1 MIQSI
6 IRWTLVAVG
15 PMALFAPKG
24 LYLPLIIVS
33 ILGIFHHKFKERQC
47 LVTPLWMVFLA
58 FIVWMV
64 LSVLWSMNPRIAVII
79 LKKVVPI
86 LSCAPLVYLYVKSLS
101 RFELDLHLRSFFW
114 GMWVC
119 VGLLVID
126 YFMDYPLIDIIHTN
140 RSATYSRFMTTA
152 CLGVWVF
159 ELTQRY
165 PKFREGFIAFSIL
178 TSAWV
183 MWPYDFDAGPVAL
196 FFGCGVFG
204 ATLLVPKLVN
214 RLLSI
219 AIAIAPILIVLCVG
233 LFMTQDHWQKI
244 ATHPSSSS
252 AQQRIEMLDWAAKH
266 ALQSPVL
273 GIGVGQAPELTQ
285 VSVIPNYVTVDGVFK
300 TIHLFESGLLHLH
313 NGLLQILLELGFV
326 GSLLLG
332 AFLFLALRQGCTQ
345 ISDKTDLALMH
356 GYVTSLIFIVSVS
369 FGIWQ
374 IWWLSVII
382 LLSVLFALRVSDEGQ
397 DSNYRG

>member
-6 IRWTLVAVG
+6 IRWTLATMGPVA
-15 PMALFAPKG
+15 LLAPKG

-33 ILGIFHHKFKERQC
+33 VLGIFQHKFKERQC
-47 LVTPLWMVFLA
+47 LVTPIWMTFLA
-58 FIVWMV
+58 FILWMIV
-64 LSVLWSMNPRIAVII
+64 SVAWSLNPRIAVLT

-86 LSCAPLVYLYVKSLS
+86 LSCAPLAYLYVKSLS
-101 RFELDLHLRSFFW
+101 RFELDQHLRSFFG
-114 GMWVC
+114 GMWIC

-126 YFMDYPLIDIIHTN
+126 YFLDYPLIDIIHTN

-152 CLGVWVF
+152 CLGVCLF

-165 PKFREGFIAFSIL
+165 PKYREGFIAFSIL

-183 MWPYDFDAGPVAL
+183 MWPYEFDAGPVAL
-196 FFGCGVFG
+196 FFGCGVAG
-204 ATLLVPKLVN
+204 LTLLLPKLVN

-219 AIAIAPILIVLCVG
+219 AIAVVPAIIVLCVG

-244 ATHPSSSS
+244 ATHPESGS
-252 AQQRIEMLDWAAKH
+252 AQQRLEMLDWASKH

-273 GIGVGQAPELTQ
+273 GIGVGQTSELTQ
-285 VSVIPNYVTVDGVFK
+285 VSVIPNYVTVDGTFK
-300 TIHLFESGLLHLH
+300 TIHMFESGLLHLH
-313 NGLLQILLELGFV
+313 NGLLQILLEFGFV

-332 AFLFLALRQGCTQ
+332 AFMFLALRQGYHQ
-345 ISDKTDLALMH
+345 ISDKTELALMH
-356 GYVTSLIFIVSVS
+356 GYVTTLLLIVSIS

-397 DSNYRG
+397 NSNYRG